1 MKKKILISVVV
12 GIFAFYSLG
21 FVLGGSFTS
30 SVIIQNS
37 GTKKYKGIRL
47 TPKIINM
54 ANSFHSDLLLLNQK
68 NEMVPYFI
76 NRFKEDNSQVINYY
90 EMKQINSF
98 LKDPDFFYDYK
109 IDNLPKGDIQ
119 ANSIE
124 VTTRNVNFVKKVTLF
139 GSYDNINWA
148 NIQSGI
154 LYQVDRNQKLNF
166 TFSGIKKFT
175 HYRFQI
181 EGLTERIDFT
191 TVKLVFNQEI
201 QKEERF
207 IEEFIP
213 TFTVTNDG
221 KDTLVRIHGLKN
233 LTLYDLSIETDD
245 MFKRDVT
252 YSGSNDFK
260 TLYQLN
266 FKNSQYKDLTIPLD
280 GYQEQKE
287 DGELTISNGDDKPI
301 QIKKIVIR
309 RLVEELVFDG
319 SKATSFIL
327 KFGNPSITEPPSYD
341 VASYKENIILEG
353 YDLLKI
359 GEIKAEPLPPPPPK
373 PKETKWLFNII
384 IVVVAIL
391 IGFILL
397 MRIKKE

>member
-1 MKKKILISVVV
+1 
-12 GIFAFYSLG
+12 
-21 FVLGGSFTS
+21 
-30 SVIIQNS
+30 
-37 GTKKYKGIRL
+37 
-47 TPKIINM
+47 
-54 ANSFHSDLLLLNQK
+54 
-68 NEMVPYFI
+68 
-76 NRFKEDNSQVINYY
+76 
-90 EMKQINSF
+90 
-98 LKDPDFFYDYK
+98 
-109 IDNLPKGDIQ
+109 
-119 ANSIE
+119 
-124 VTTRNVNFVKKVTLF
+124 
-139 GSYDNINWA
+139 
-148 NIQSGI
+148 
-154 LYQVDRNQKLNF
+154 
-166 TFSGIKKFT
+166 
-175 HYRFQI
+175 
-181 EGLTERIDFT
+181 
-191 TVKLVFNQEI
+191 
-201 QKEERF
+201 
-207 IEEFIP
+207 
-213 TFTVTNDG
+213 
-221 KDTLVRIHGLKN
+221 
-233 LTLYDLSIETDD
+233 